1 MEAETKELYSL
12 RNDLPSTQTIMVRP
26 NELHTFKGHP
36 FKVEYD
42 TELYELMRSIEENG
56 VLVPLIVRQNPYG
69 SGYEIIAG
77 HRRKAASEWAHEEKI
92 PVMVMNLSDEEATII
107 MVDTNLQREHLK
119 PSEKA
124 FAYKMKLDAMK
135 KQGKR
140 NDLTSSQVGTKLER
154 LESENGKS
162 VLRADERLARQ
173 VGESRNQIARY
184 IRLTNLIPKLL
195 DKVDEEKIAFTV
207 GVELSYLTEEE
218 QYELHEV
225 IHMEQCTPSLSQAYR
240 LRRMS
245 EQGTLDMDVMFSV
258 LEEEKPNQR
267 EYIKIRADTVS
278 RYIPKDYT
286 PKQKTELIETL
297 LKGWHEQQKMREKPA
312 RNMEGRRLR

>member
-124 FAYKMKLDAMK
+124 FAYKMKLDAIRGFSRPQMEK
-135 KQGKR
+135 AKSIF
-140 NDLTSSQVGTKLER
+140 TSRSRKESAREILKYSIRIHWNTMRSER
-154 LESENGKS
+154 K
-162 VLRADERLARQ
+162 AERISP
-173 VGESRNQIARY
+173 SRNF
-184 IRLTNLIPKLL
+184 LTK
-195 DKVDEEKIAFTV
+195 
-207 GVELSYLTEEE
+207 
-218 QYELHEV
+218 
-225 IHMEQCTPSLSQAYR
+225 
-240 LRRMS
+240 
-245 EQGTLDMDVMFSV
+245 TL
-258 LEEEKPNQR
+258 
-267 EYIKIRADTVS
+267 
-278 RYIPKDYT
+278 
-286 PKQKTELIETL
+286 
-297 LKGWHEQQKMREKPA
+297 
-312 RNMEGRRLR
+312 